1 MATIHQILFTAV
13 ILNGFII
20 SKMARPFGTKNIET
34 PEQMWSLFDQYKTW
48 NDTHPFYVKDWV
60 GAQAKE
66 VLRQK
71 EKPLTYEGFKNFCR
85 KRIGEVHQY
94 FDNAN
99 ESYNDYLNIC
109 RAIKDEIRQN
119 QIEGGMAMIF
129 NPSITQRL
137 NGLVEKSEVK
147 ANIDGQIF
155 KGINLDVSGDDSPK
169 EDSKTS

>member
-1 MATIHQILFTAV
+1 MPTNKGL
-13 ILNGFII
+13 
-20 SKMARPFGTKNIET
+20 TKYIET
-34 PEQMWSLFDQYKTW
+34 PEKMWMLFDSYKTW
-48 NDTHPFYVKDWV
+48 TAEHPFYVKDWV
-60 GAQAKE
+60 GASAKE

-71 EKPLTYEGFKNFCR
+71 EKPLTFEGFKNFCR

-99 ESYNDYLNIC
+99 GSYDDYLTIC

-137 NGLVEKSEVK
+137 NGLVEKSEQTVK
-147 ANIDGQIF
+147 QDIPVYEN
-155 KGINLDVSGDDSPK
+155 KPPN
-169 EDSKTS
+169 T